1 MRRIKV
7 DGATNTVVLKAEEWK
22 FYAEA
27 FRLLE
32 LVEWNLENDNEI
44 SAGTRNLLVSYFKI
58 LDEWE
63 NK

>member
-7 DGATNTVVLKAEEWK
+7 DIATNTVVLKAEEWK
-22 FYAEA
+22 FYEEA
-27 FRLLE
+27 LRLLG

-44 SAGTRNLLVSYFKI
+44 SIGTRNMLVSYFKI